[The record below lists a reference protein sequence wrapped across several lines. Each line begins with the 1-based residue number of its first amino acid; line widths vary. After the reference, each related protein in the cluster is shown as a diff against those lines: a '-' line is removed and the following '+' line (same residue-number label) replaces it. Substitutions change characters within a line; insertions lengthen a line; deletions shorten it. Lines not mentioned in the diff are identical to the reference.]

1 MNLPTRAR
9 ISQDQASRL
18 RFHSDVAALNLL
30 CSDAAVTCLE
40 GTVESLNTKD
50 RRSFLRGYR
59 LAVAT
64 PLYGLLCFVV
74 DHAEL
79 LEIQDDDR
87 LANWLHFR
95 TPTRGESLL
104 SAVSEPTSDLGSLCL
119 AFNSLEVVLRRAE
132 GGLSKTIAAID
143 ECRARTI
150 EFGEVLKGTKVV
162 SLDSGEELQGRESL
176 LRSSVAER
184 VLDYVE
190 YDHSIVS
197 LAHSWVWQDEEDFRP
212 IDGHFVLEAETHLSG
227 ISSFPFGKGVPGG
240 WRSGIL
246 FGFDLI
252 IQLNGV
258 TLTTHL
264 DPDSESGAA
273 REWVNELADLVNPS
287 RPEGKWPSQVYGL
300 TDFSGSTI
308 RRMLG
313 HLEVNMDTVSSKHRL
328 AALLGSDRVR
338 LISDAGATDVL
349 ELEVMLS
356 GAVAAYGDS
365 RVHVLV
371 LTHSVS
377 SDDREWV
384 SIAFRL
390 PMYGLVS
397 NVSRWFLFYKMYH
410 KGMVFDTDVA
420 RATKAV
426 EKLLLRFED
435 RLEVEE
441 IGGLDAEDFLPLCVL
456 PAFRAMSELS
466 HRAVETN
473 GDLRSGNSELLAGFW
488 LVGQGYSH
496 VKVSLK
502 RASLGDSDYDAI
514 GVKDGE
520 CLIMEVKGADLR
532 DDELQHKITEFAN
545 RIEYLRNRTTT
556 LKEILGTDSDISEV
570 SGLFVFLGD
579 LDRFTPPDPSF
590 PLWGFDDFVKALKEI
605 GLPNRIVGLL
615 DRNHIIH
622 SMPTGTFPDDPF
634 FVGLEG
640 SSAED

>member
-1 MNLPTRAR
+1 M
-9 ISQDQASRL
+9 
-18 RFHSDVAALNLL
+18 
-30 CSDAAVTCLE
+30 
-40 GTVESLNTKD
+40 
-50 RRSFLRGYR
+50 
-59 LAVAT
+59 
-64 PLYGLLCFVV
+64 
-74 DHAEL
+74 
-79 LEIQDDDR
+79 
-87 LANWLHFR
+87 
-95 TPTRGESLL
+95 
-104 SAVSEPTSDLGSLCL
+104 SE
-119 AFNSLEVVLRRAE
+119 
-132 GGLSKTIAAID
+132 TIAAIE
-143 ECRARTI
+143 ECRASAI
-150 EFGEVLKGTKVV
+150 EFDEVLKGTKVV
-162 SLDSGEELQGRESL
+162 SLDTGEELHDRESL
-176 LRSSVAER
+176 LRLSVAER

-197 LAHSWVWQDEEDFRP
+197 LAHSWVWQDEEEFRP
-212 IDGHFVLEAETHLSG
+212 IDDHFVLEAETHLSG
-227 ISSFPFGKGVPGG
+227 VSSLPFGKGVPGG

-258 TLTTHL
+258 TLPIHL

-273 REWVNELADLVNPS
+273 RDWVNELADLVNPS
-287 RPEGKWPSQVYGL
+287 RPDGKWPSQVYGL
-300 TDFSGSTI
+300 TEFSGSTI
-308 RRMLG
+308 GRMLG

-349 ELEVMLS
+349 ELEIMLS
-356 GAVAAYGDS
+356 GAVATYGDS

-371 LTHSVS
+371 LTHSVA

-390 PMYGLVS
+390 PMYGLFS
-397 NVSRWFLFYKMYH
+397 NASRWFLFYKMYH

-426 EKLLLRFED
+426 EELLLRFED
-435 RLEVEE
+435 KLVVEE
-441 IGGLDAEDFLPLCVL
+441 IGDLDSEDFLPLCVL
-456 PAFRAMSELS
+456 PAFHAISELS

-473 GDLRSGNSELLAGFW
+473 ADLRSGNSELLAGFW

-502 RASLGDSDYDAI
+502 RTSLGDSDYDAI

-520 CLIMEVKGADLR
+520 CLIIEVKGADLC
-532 DDELQHKITEFAN
+532 DDELQNKITEFAN
-545 RIEYLRNRTTT
+545 RIEHLRNRTTT
-556 LKEILGTDSDISEV
+556 LKQLLGTDSDISEV

-579 LDRFTPPDPSF
+579 LGRFTPADPSF
-590 PLWGFDDFVKALKEI
+590 PLWGFDDFVTALKAI

-634 FVGLEG
+634 FVGLEE
-640 SSAED
+640 SSTED